1 MLNFLIFMLA
11 STLRMGTPIALTA
24 LGGLTS
30 ERSGVVNIGLEGIM
44 LASAFGAVLG
54 SYLTGNP
61 WICVLTA
68 MFVGVLISAIHS
80 VISIT
85 WGGNQSV
92 SSMALVLLATGFS
105 GVGLKA
111 VFGQQGS
118 SPQVPSLEHTPMLSS
133 IPVVGGFLSDLSP
146 FVYIAFLALI
156 VIHCMFKYTPLGLRI
171 ITVGENPK
179 AAETA
184 GLSVHKIRYFSVILS
199 GVLGGLGG
207 AFLSLGQ
214 MNLFQEG
221 MVAGR
226 GYLALGAVTMGRWT
240 PIGAFA
246 SSMFFGL
253 FSAVQLYVQTIP
265 GNPVPSEFIQMI
277 PYLASL
283 LVLAVSLKKNSSAVG
298 IAASGKP
305 YTKFVQQ
312 R

>member
-11 STLRMGTPIALTA
+11 STLRMGNPIALTA

-61 WICVLTA
+61 WIGVLTA
-68 MFVGVLISAIHS
+68 ILVGVLISAIHS

-118 SPQVPSLEHTPMLSS
+118 SPQVPSLEHTPILSS

-156 VIHCMFKYTPLGLRI
+156 LIHCMFKYTPLGLRI

-226 GYLALGAVTMGRWT
+226 GYLALGAVTMGRWS

-253 FSAVQLYVQTIP
+253 FSAIQLYVQTIP

>member
-61 WICVLTA
+61 WFGVLTA
-68 MFVGVLISAIHS
+68 ILVGVLISAIHS

-118 SPQVPSLEHTPMLSS
+118 SPQVPSLEHTPILSS

-156 VIHCMFKYTPLGLRI
+156 LIHCMFKYTPLGLRI

-226 GYLALGAVTMGRWT
+226 GYLALGAVTMGRWS

-253 FSAVQLYVQTIP
+253 FSAIQLYVQTIP

>member
-61 WICVLTA
+61 WIGVLTA
-68 MFVGVLISAIHS
+68 ILVGVLISAIHS

-118 SPQVPSLEHTPMLSS
+118 SPQVPSLEHTPILSS

-156 VIHCMFKYTPLGLRI
+156 LIHCMFKYTPLGLRI

-226 GYLALGAVTMGRWT
+226 GYLALGAVTMGRWS

-253 FSAVQLYVQTIP
+253 FSAIQLYVQTIP

-305 YTKFVQQ
+305 YTKF
-312 R
+312 

>member
-61 WICVLTA
+61 WIGVLTA
-68 MFVGVLISAIHS
+68 ILVGVLISAIHS

-118 SPQVPSLEHTPMLSS
+118 SPQVPSLEHTPILSS
-133 IPVVGGFLSDLSP
+133 VPVVGGFLSDLSP

-156 VIHCMFKYTPLGLRI
+156 LIHCMFKYTPLGLRI

-226 GYLALGAVTMGRWT
+226 GYLALGAVTMGRWS

-253 FSAVQLYVQTIP
+253 FSAIQLYVQTIP

-305 YTKFVQQ
+305 YTRFVQQ

>member
-61 WICVLTA
+61 WIGVLTA
-68 MFVGVLISAIHS
+68 ILVGVLISAIHS

-118 SPQVPSLEHTPMLSS
+118 SPQVPSLEHTPILSS

-156 VIHCMFKYTPLGLRI
+156 LSHCMFKYTPLGLRI

-226 GYLALGAVTMGRWT
+226 GYLALGAVTMGRWS

-253 FSAVQLYVQTIP
+253 FSAIQLYVQTIP

>member
-1 MLNFLIFMLA
+1 M
-11 STLRMGTPIALTA
+11 RMGTPIALTA

-61 WICVLTA
+61 WIGVLTA
-68 MFVGVLISAIHS
+68 ILVGVLISAIHS

-118 SPQVPSLEHTPMLSS
+118 SPQVPSLEHTPILSS

-156 VIHCMFKYTPLGLRI
+156 LIHCMFKYTPLGLRI

-226 GYLALGAVTMGRWT
+226 GYLALGAVTMGRWS

-253 FSAVQLYVQTIP
+253 FSAIQLYVQTIP

>member
-1 MLNFLIFMLA
+1 MVNFLIFMLA

-24 LGGLTS
+24 LGGLAS

-44 LASAFGAVLG
+44 LASAFGGVLG
-54 SYLTGNP
+54 SYLSGNP
-61 WICVLTA
+61 WIGVLTA
-68 MFVGVLISAIHS
+68 MLVGVLISAVHS

-118 SPQVPSLEHTPMLSS
+118 SPQVPSLEHTPVLSS
-133 IPVVGGFLSDLSP
+133 IPVVGGFLGDLSP
-146 FVYIAFLALI
+146 FVYIAFIALI
-156 VIHCMFKYTPLGLRI
+156 LIHCMFKYTPLGLRI

-184 GLSVHKIRYFSVILS
+184 GISVHKLRYFSVILS
-199 GVLGGLGG
+199 GILGGLGG

-240 PIGAFA
+240 PCGAFA

-253 FSAVQLYVQTIP
+253 FSAIQLYVQTIP

-283 LVLAVSLKKNSSAVG
+283 LVLGVSLKKNSGAVG